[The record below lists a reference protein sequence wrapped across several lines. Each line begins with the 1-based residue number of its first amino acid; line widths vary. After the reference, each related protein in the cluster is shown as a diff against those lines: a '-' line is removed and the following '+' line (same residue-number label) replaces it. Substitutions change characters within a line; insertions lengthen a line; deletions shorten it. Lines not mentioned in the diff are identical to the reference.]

1 MAMIYTALKIAPMT
15 VTMPLSLRYPPQVT
29 GFSVHF
35 YLFILDYLLK
45 SFVSIKETAFCAD
58 EKKGRAAASAAPLC
72 LLEVDEYDFV

>member
-29 GFSVHF
+29 GFSVYF
-35 YLFILDYLLK
+35 CLFILDYLLK

-58 EKKGRAAASAAPLC
+58 EKKRKSRCVSGPSLPS
-72 LLEVDEYDFV
+72 

>member
-45 SFVSIKETAFCAD
+45 SFVSIKETAFYFIGFRNYSAFFFS
-58 EKKGRAAASAAPLC
+58 RACWAFKTFA
-72 LLEVDEYDFV
+72 